1 MLNGVK
7 KLTWTMVGAITSM
20 LAIASGLLVILNSRL
35 PDSILAGLVGTII
48 AVAGN
53 SVASIIGTF
62 RNDKLKNELEN
73 GLISNKV
80 REAINHPDES

>member
-1 MLNGVK
+1 
-7 KLTWTMVGAITSM
+7 MVGAITSL
-20 LAIASGLLVILNSRL
+20 LAIASGLLVVLNARL
-35 PDSILAGLVGTII
+35 PDTVLTGLVGTII

-73 GLISNKV
+73 GLIVEKV
-80 REAINHPDES
+80 KEAIKPEMRDDTP